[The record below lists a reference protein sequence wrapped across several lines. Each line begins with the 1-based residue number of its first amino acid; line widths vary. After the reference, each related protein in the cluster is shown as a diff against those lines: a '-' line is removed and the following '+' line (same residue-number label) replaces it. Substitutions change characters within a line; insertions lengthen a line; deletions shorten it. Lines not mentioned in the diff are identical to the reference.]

1 MAGIHTH
8 CTVPGHGRLDL
19 CLFTPH
25 CVRVSLRRVPVVL
38 CAHRVCTCASVCLCI
53 GMLIP
58 RIPRVQ
64 NNQIAKM
71 SAEEEEMFV
80 VTIYGQRCNHRTDM
94 PDSM

>member
-1 MAGIHTH
+1 
-8 CTVPGHGRLDL
+8 
-19 CLFTPH
+19 
-25 CVRVSLRRVPVVL
+25 
-38 CAHRVCTCASVCLCI
+38 
-53 GMLIP
+53 MLIP